1 MVEVEKVMDFSSLV
15 RVGHVCPLS
24 NTYWRYDLKL
34 DQDDK
39 NESRTIEG
47 LDHGKT
53 DEVLNG
59 VARWTV

>member
-1 MVEVEKVMDFSSLV
+1 MAFSSLV

-59 VARWTV
+59 VARWTD

>member
-24 NTYWRYDLKL
+24 NTYWRYDLKP

-39 NESRTIEG
+39 NESTASDG
-47 LDHGKT
+47 LDHSKT
-53 DEVLNG
+53 GEVLID
-59 VARWTV
+59 VAH